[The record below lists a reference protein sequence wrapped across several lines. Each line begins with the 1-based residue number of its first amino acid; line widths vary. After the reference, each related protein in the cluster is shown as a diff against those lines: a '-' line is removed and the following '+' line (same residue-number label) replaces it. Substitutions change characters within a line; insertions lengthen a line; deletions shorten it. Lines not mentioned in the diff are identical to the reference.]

1 MAVGRNFAV
10 RLYCLIASKPVGQY
24 FSWGLEPT
32 QLDSNL
38 ARLLS
43 SGRNGLLY
51 QHVSGN
57 SIDFVKF
64 IFDGNDD
71 YAVNYLFG
79 CANGAAHWK
88 KVTDK

>member
-1 MAVGRNFAV
+1 MAAGRNFAI
-10 RLYCLIASKPVGQY
+10 RLYGLIASKPVGQY
-24 FSWGLEPT
+24 FSWGLDPT

-57 SIDFVKF
+57 SFDFVKF

-71 YAVNYLFG
+71 CAVDNLFG
-79 CANGAAHWK
+79 YANGAVLRK
-88 KVTDK
+88 NFTDK